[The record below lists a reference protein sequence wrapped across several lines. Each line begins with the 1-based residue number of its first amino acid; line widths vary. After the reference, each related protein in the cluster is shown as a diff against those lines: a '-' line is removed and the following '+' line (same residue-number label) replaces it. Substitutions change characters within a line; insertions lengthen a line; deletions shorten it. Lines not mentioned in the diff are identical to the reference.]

1 MGSHTAFVK
10 EKREYVETDDM
21 ETMALQDEL
30 ISLEDKISVIWE
42 PVYERY
48 EKDEILLDPD
58 GNPVAEMVQVPVFE
72 EREISYV
79 TTEKELLSAVW
90 DPVKKNTGSRW
101 KIKQTGQE
109 KQRQ

>member
-30 ISLEDKISVIWE
+30 ISLEDKISVI
-42 PVYERY
+42 R
-48 EKDEILLDPD
+48 
-58 GNPVAEMVQVPVFE
+58 
-72 EREISYV
+72 R
-79 TTEKELLSAVW
+79 
-90 DPVKKNTGSRW
+90 KKNTGSRW